1 MSGYTKQRQTHRQ
14 REPSGDHQRK
24 SEGRDK
30 LKEFGMK
37 INKLIIYIKLIMK
50 KDQLSRRG
58 NSTKQNVITY
68 MREKMEKTV

>member
-1 MSGYTKQRQTHRQ
+1 
-14 REPSGDHQRK
+14 
-24 SEGRDK
+24 
-30 LKEFGMK
+30 MK

-58 NSTKQNVITY
+58 NSTKQNGITY

>member
-1 MSGYTKQRQTHRQ
+1 
-14 REPSGDHQRK
+14 
-24 SEGRDK
+24 
-30 LKEFGMK
+30 
-37 INKLIIYIKLIMK
+37 MK